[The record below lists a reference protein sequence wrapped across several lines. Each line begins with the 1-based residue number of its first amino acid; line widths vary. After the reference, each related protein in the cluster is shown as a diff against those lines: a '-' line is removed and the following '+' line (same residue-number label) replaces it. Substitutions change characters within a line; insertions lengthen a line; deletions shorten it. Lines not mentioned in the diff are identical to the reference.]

1 MSYTQILCTVYD
13 LIVPTLKYRHLL
25 CIGDLNVSEDK
36 CAPETATTDES
47 VIETDT
53 IKAPVT
59 HEELIVERRPTGESS
74 TKVTKI
80 TEAPFE
86 STMDMKVQISDDEIE
101 VTKAPYTKEEVVRK
115 KKPNT

>member
-1 MSYTQILCTVYD
+1 MQ
-13 LIVPTLKYRHLL
+13 KR
-25 CIGDLNVSEDK
+25 LNVSEDK
-36 CAPETATTDES
+36 CAPKTATTDES
-47 VIETDT
+47 IIETKT

-59 HEELIVERRPTGESS
+59 HEELIVERRPAGESS
-74 TKVTKI
+74 IKVTKI
-80 TEAPFE
+80 TETSFE